1 MGVTRRGTEKEL
13 HRNGG
18 LEQARERVGK
28 ARYYLDDV

>member
-18 LEQARERVGK
+18 LERARERVGK
-28 ARYYLDDV
+28 ARYCLDGV